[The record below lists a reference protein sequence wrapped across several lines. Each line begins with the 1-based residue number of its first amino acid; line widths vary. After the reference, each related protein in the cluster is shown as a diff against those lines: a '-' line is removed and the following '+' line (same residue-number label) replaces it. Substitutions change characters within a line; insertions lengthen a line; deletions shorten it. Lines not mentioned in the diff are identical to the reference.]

1 MAKEKNTLGPRNT
14 QANIENVEGSLST
27 TEKFIERNKNLLF
40 YGVIGILLVV
50 FGIIGYNR
58 YVRGPQMELA
68 WSEAYKAEFYFE
80 RDSFRL
86 ALYGDG
92 FYPGFLDIIDEY
104 RRTPAGNA
112 ARYYAGVCYMRM
124 GEFSEA
130 KRQLRQ
136 FKSND
141 PMVGAMAIAL
151 MGDAEVQLGNY
162 KKAIDYYLDAEKQ
175 ATNEFLGPIFLMK
188 AARTY
193 EELGDYAKALG
204 IYNRIET
211 EYYGTTQQS
220 QVAKFIKRAKFLS
233 EQQ

>member
-1 MAKEKNTLGPRNT
+1 MAKEKSRPGPKNT
-14 QANIENVEGSLST
+14 QANIENVESSLST
-27 TEKFIERNKNLLF
+27 TERFIEKHRNLFF
-40 YGVIGILLVV
+40 YGVIGILVVV

-58 YVRGPQMELA
+58 YVRAPQMDLA

-80 RDSFRL
+80 KDSFRL

-104 RRTPAGNA
+104 RKTPAGNA

-136 FKSND
+136 FRSND
-141 PMVGAMAIAL
+141 PMVGAMAICL

-162 KKAIDYYLDAEKQ
+162 RKAIDYFLDAEKQ
-175 ATNEFLGPIFLMK
+175 ASNEFLGPIFLMK

-193 EELGDYAKALG
+193 EELGEYPQAIG
-204 IYNRIET
+204 VYNRIET
-211 EYYGTTQQS
+211 EYYGTTQQN

-233 EQQ
+233 KQQ